1 MINTWTWFIWIAA
14 VLIALS
20 VTRNP
25 LYIIL
30 ILLFLFLLDTQLA
43 LRSRIIN
50 GAEENSSIPVSPFRI
65 ALMLI
70 TLSAVFNAAI
80 SHYGETVLFS
90 LPASFPLIGGS
101 ITLEAFVYGALN
113 GLMLFGIF
121 YAFFILNR
129 ALSVRRLI
137 RVIPRAF
144 YPVAVV
150 TSIAITFIPNTI
162 RQYHQIR
169 EAQSVRGHRM
179 RGIRDWLPLII
190 PLLTGGLERALSLS
204 ESMSA
209 RGLAASTANQEVWWG
224 RIMVLF
230 GLLLLLIG
238 WILTLFTDWL
248 LFGSVLLISGIGL
261 LLIVLW
267 LIGRSTPH
275 STYILEKWTWQDAL
289 ILSGVAAVISALL
302 LQLPFM
308 DQETLH
314 YEVYPSMHL
323 PGFDPFIGILLLG
336 LLMPAIIIYLSNKS
350 VQE

>member
-1 MINTWTWFIWIAA
+1 
-14 VLIALS
+14 
-20 VTRNP
+20 
-25 LYIIL
+25 
-30 ILLFLFLLDTQLA
+30 
-43 LRSRIIN
+43 
-50 GAEENSSIPVSPFRI
+50 
-65 ALMLI
+65 
-70 TLSAVFNAAI
+70 
-80 SHYGETVLFS
+80 
-90 LPASFPLIGGS
+90 
-101 ITLEAFVYGALN
+101 
-113 GLMLFGIF
+113 
-121 YAFFILNR
+121 
-129 ALSVRRLI
+129 
-137 RVIPRAF
+137 
-144 YPVAVV
+144 
-150 TSIAITFIPNTI
+150 
-162 RQYHQIR
+162 
-169 EAQSVRGHRM
+169 M

>member
-144 YPVAVV
+144 YP
-150 TSIAITFIPNTI
+150 
-162 RQYHQIR
+162 
-169 EAQSVRGHRM
+169 
-179 RGIRDWLPLII
+179 
-190 PLLTGGLERALSLS
+190 
-204 ESMSA
+204 
-209 RGLAASTANQEVWWG
+209 
-224 RIMVLF
+224 
-230 GLLLLLIG
+230 
-238 WILTLFTDWL
+238 
-248 LFGSVLLISGIGL
+248 
-261 LLIVLW
+261 
-267 LIGRSTPH
+267 
-275 STYILEKWTWQDAL
+275 WQL
-289 ILSGVAAVISALL
+289 
-302 LQLPFM
+302 
-308 DQETLH
+308 
-314 YEVYPSMHL
+314 
-323 PGFDPFIGILLLG
+323 
-336 LLMPAIIIYLSNKS
+336 
-350 VQE
+350 